1 MGNVIQMYAN
11 SGKITTT
18 ADSSALVLILK
29 NGNRYEELNLQ
40 ENIGRKKKTLSQ
52 LNFKELQVN
61 LEVEDLKLKRSNEDQ
76 FKHNGDMMNVWQLDS
91 VADST
96 KRLIN
101 KRLIELNRQ
110 AKEYFYNRI
119 AQKNREPD
127 SIKAKN
133 KNPVVHMDT
142 FLTKLKKEEKEKLIE
157 GALNQVRSNASYIDG
172 CATNFR
178 NDQEEYNSYLIEWH
192 KKIVVCFAC
201 IVLFFVGAPLG
212 AIIRKGGLGLPVVVA
227 VMFFLA
233 YFILTDAFMLLA
245 IDGTVA
251 PWLGMWSPVLIFLP
265 ISIYLTYKAAN
276 DSALFDFATY
286 FGWIYKL
293 KLNKKK
299 N

>member
-1 MGNVIQMYAN
+1 M
-11 SGKITTT
+11 
-18 ADSSALVLILK
+18 
-29 NGNRYEELNLQ
+29 
-40 ENIGRKKKTLSQ
+40 
-52 LNFKELQVN
+52 
-61 LEVEDLKLKRSNEDQ
+61 
-76 FKHNGDMMNVWQLDS
+76 
-91 VADST
+91 ADST
-96 KRLIN
+96 RRLIN

-133 KNPVVHMDT
+133 KNPIVSMDT
-142 FLTKLKKEEKEKLIE
+142 FLIKLKKEEKEKLIE

-172 CATNFR
+172 SATNFR
-178 NDQEEYNSYLIEWH
+178 NDTEEYNSYLIEWH

-245 IDGTVA
+245 IDGTV
-251 PWLGMWSPVLIFLP
+251 PVWLGMWSPVLIFLP

-276 DSALFDFATY
+276 DSALFDFTTY
-286 FGWIYKL
+286 FGWIYKF